1 MVKSQVKPG
10 NRCRLGRWNGPKPG
24 LGLLLI
30 LVVGVL
36 DAGGQGGSTN
46 GGLAGAPGFVLA
58 QAPPVAIVPP
68 RPLVHPSVLNSE
80 QELDRIRHRVY
91 WEPGSVAALG
101 WSRLRAS
108 SYASLA
114 YQHLAYSNV
123 VVVGSGTCSS
133 ETQYRNDGQAAWA
146 HALQWA
152 ITGDGRHRDKA
163 LAIMNDW
170 AGTFVLMSPASGTS
184 SSQLQLEAAWYAP
197 VWVAAADIL
206 RYFHRGAAG
215 WASHDI
221 ARFDA
226 MLDYLHGKAAQAAAR
241 NNNWGAS
248 AALAMIA
255 VGAYQENQARFDAG
269 IQAWRD
275 NLVKVNAAVSN
286 NGFINEVCRDTIH
299 PQYTLQV
306 WMQAAEIAWKNEID
320 LYGMAF
326 SGSAVPQLAINLEN
340 FARLFLGR
348 ALPPCD
354 SAFLAKY
361 DYVGAQSHSGAYDI
375 AFNHY
380 VLRMGS
386 TGLPHYSDLVINH
399 WRPGGVD
406 GHFNPW
412 STLTHGHLS
421 EGIPAVSA
429 LGIWNPAS
437 NAFARMLSE
446 GDTLNLRSLGGLA
459 LGVETA
465 GTVSSA
471 QFLTNGVPM
480 GSGVTGPAFA
490 AGDWLLPG
498 NHFVQVVPIQD
509 RTGGGIP
516 GDPFTCFLRVVDLPP
531 PWAVHE
537 IGQPVVPAWGSEA
550 GGIFGFST
558 AGTNASGVADQCGFL
573 ALPIAG
579 DVQVTARVGSVRFG
593 QPGVQ
598 AGLMIR
604 EGLGAGDRQVF
615 LSLAG
620 TDLNVARFC
629 FRSVQP
635 GNAIVWSS
643 AAPSGAAWLRLARFG
658 NSFSG
663 YYSTDG
669 QTWVAFGSA
678 GIAMKAEVHAGLA
691 AASGSSRSPAAVSFD
706 KVLVEPLKASFDEWR
721 QWTLVSR
728 GATNAAIEAPEA
740 DPDGDERSN
749 WMEYHCGSD
758 PLVADVE
765 PWLAV
770 AGLVDGAAVNLR
782 STERKNADD
791 FGRRY
796 YHSTDLAVWAP
807 IMPETTVQVQDRG
820 SVVVRECTFPIRA
833 DAGYY
838 RVGYDP

>member
-1 MVKSQVKPG
+1 MRNMVNSQVKPG
-10 NRCRLGRWNGPKPG
+10 DCSWLVRWIRANTG

-30 LVVGVL
+30 LV
-36 DAGGQGGSTN
+36 
-46 GGLAGAPGFVLA
+46 AGA
-58 QAPPVAIVPP
+58 QAAPAPIVPP
-68 RPLVHPSVLNSE
+68 RPLAHPSVLNSQ
-80 QELDRIRHRVY
+80 QELDRIKHRVY

-101 WSRLRAS
+101 WSRMRAS

-146 HALQWA
+146 HAIEWA
-152 ITGDGRHRDKA
+152 ITGDHRYRDKA
-163 LAIMNDW
+163 LAILNDW
-170 AGTFVLMSPASGTS
+170 ARTFVLLSPASGTS

-206 RYFHRGAAG
+206 RYSNHGAAG
-215 WASHDI
+215 WASDDI

-226 MLDYLHGKAAQAAAR
+226 MLDYLHGKAAQAASR

-255 VGAYQENQARFDAG
+255 IGAYQGDRARFDAG

-275 NLVKVNAAVSN
+275 NLAKVNAAVSN

-306 WMQAAEIAWKNEID
+306 WMQAAEIAWKNGID
-320 LYGMAF
+320 LYGTTFA
-326 SGSAVPQLAINLEN
+326 GSAVPQFAINLEN
-340 FARLFLGR
+340 FARLFLGQ

-354 SAFLAKY
+354 STFLAHY

-375 AFNHY
+375 AYNHY

-386 TGLPHYSDLVINH
+386 TRLPHYSDMVINH

-437 NAFARMLSE
+437 NAFARMLAD
-446 GDTLNLRSLGGLA
+446 GDTVNLRSLCGLA
-459 LGVETA
+459 LGVETT

-480 GSGVTGPAFA
+480 GSSVTGPAFA
-490 AGDWLLPG
+490 DGDWPLPG
-498 NHFVQVVPIQD
+498 NHFLQVVPFQD
-509 RTGGGIP
+509 RTGGSIP
-516 GDPFTCFLRVVDLPP
+516 GDPFLRFLNVVDLPP

-550 GGIFGFST
+550 GGIFGFSS
-558 AGTNASGVADQCGFL
+558 AGTNASGLADQCGFL
-573 ALPIAG
+573 SLPIAG
-579 DVQVTARVGSVRFG
+579 DVQAAARIGPMPSG

-620 TDLNVARFC
+620 TGSSVARFC

-643 AAPSGAAWLRLARFG
+643 AVPSGAAWLRLARFG

-663 YYSTDG
+663 YYSMDG
-669 QTWVAFGSA
+669 QTWVALGSA
-678 GIAMKAEVHAGLA
+678 AIAMNSAIRAGLA
-691 AASGSSRSPAAVSFD
+691 AASGSSHSPAVVSFD
-706 KVLVEPLKASFDEWR
+706 KVLIEPLRASFDEWR
-721 QWTLVSR
+721 QWMLASR

-740 DPDGDERSN
+740 DPDDDGRSN
-749 WMEYHCGSD
+749 WMEYHCGSN
-758 PLVADVE
+758 PLVADLE
-765 PWLAV
+765 APLAV
-770 AGLVDGAAVNLR
+770 AGLIDGASVVLR

-791 FGRRY
+791 FGRKFY
-796 YHSTDLAVWAP
+796 YSSDLVVWAP
-807 IMPETTVQVQDRG
+807 IMPEAMIQAQDRG
-820 SVVVRECTFPIRA
+820 SVVVRECTFPVRA